1 MKSKNVGLADEGGAE
16 VIKPSHAWIRRARIF
31 QIEQYHPP
39 FWPDIDFDPKKLV
52 DAVRRYHANTIW
64 FGAAGKWAVF
74 PNEFFPPHPQLGER
88 DLLGET
94 IAEAHARDVRVI
106 GS

>member
-74 PNEFFPPHPQLGER
+74 PNEFFPPHPRLGER